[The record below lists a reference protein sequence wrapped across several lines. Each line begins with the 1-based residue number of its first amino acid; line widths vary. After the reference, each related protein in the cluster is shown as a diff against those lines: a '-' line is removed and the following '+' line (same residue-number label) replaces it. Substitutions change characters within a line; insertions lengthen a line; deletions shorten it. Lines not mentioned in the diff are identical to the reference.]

1 MTFIENINKLVDK
14 LSQHQQVLGVRLDDI
29 NETTAYITLATAT
42 GMFQA
47 EQHQVV
53 VWTINDEVKWGIV
66 Q

>member
-14 LSQHQQVLGVRLDDI
+14 LSQNWLVHDVRLDSVNDKA
-29 NETTAYITLATAT
+29 AYITLATAT
-42 GMFQA
+42 GMFQV

-53 VWTINDEVKWGIV
+53 VWTINNEVKWGIV